1 MIEFVICVDFKRGTG
16 CWMLHGKK
24 RLLSPTTTLSTK
36 ARKQKE
42 RSLSNGSSRG
52 GGVQIL
58 SEFSNS
64 LAGPLEGRSREPIAG
79 VVMSR
84 SFEVNTEGMQSISV
98 LIPPNRVQM
107 PSWDHHS
114 FL

>member
-1 MIEFVICVDFKRGTG
+1 M
-16 CWMLHGKK
+16 
-24 RLLSPTTTLSTK
+24 
-36 ARKQKE
+36 
-42 RSLSNGSSRG
+42 
-52 GGVQIL
+52 QIL

-98 LIPPNRVQM
+98 LTPPNRVQM